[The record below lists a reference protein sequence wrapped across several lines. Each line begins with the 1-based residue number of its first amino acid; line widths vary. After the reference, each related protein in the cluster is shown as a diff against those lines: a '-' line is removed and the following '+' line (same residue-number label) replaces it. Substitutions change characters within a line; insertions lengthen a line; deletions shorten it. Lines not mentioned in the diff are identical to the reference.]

1 MMAMSARS
9 RVLTALATG
18 SAALCLAGLTSP
30 SSAAS
35 SNPQVQ
41 GASVRYVVNNHSG
54 KCLTVQGA
62 SKANNATVNQ
72 YRCVGAR
79 NQQWAVERG
88 GGDPSLGTLVLR
100 NVNSGK
106 CLTVHGGAA
115 KGARLDQYDCIAG
128 TNQSFSYLPTTLRHT
143 PLYAHPLSGKLT
155 VDVQGASTADN
166 APVILWRDNHNS
178 NQRWD
183 ITRHP

>member
-1 MMAMSARS
+1 MSARS

-18 SAALCLAGLTSP
+18 SAALGLLAGPAAP

-35 SNPQVQ
+35 AGPQVQ

-72 YRCVGAR
+72 YRCVGAS
-79 NQQWAVERG
+79 NQQWAVELG

-128 TNQSFSYLPTTLRHT
+128 TNQSFSYLPIALRNT
-143 PLYAHPLSGKLT
+143 PLYAHPLTAKLA

-166 APVILWRDNHNS
+166 APVILWRDKHNS